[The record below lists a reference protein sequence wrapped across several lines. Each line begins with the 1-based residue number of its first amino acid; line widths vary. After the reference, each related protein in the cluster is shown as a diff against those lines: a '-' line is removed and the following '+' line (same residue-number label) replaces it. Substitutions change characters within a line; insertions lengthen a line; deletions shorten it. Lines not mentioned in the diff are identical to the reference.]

1 MPPDPLPAA
10 SGTLPG
16 PIRDALAEILLDR
29 LALVV
34 TDPRLPDN
42 PIIHASPG
50 FTALT
55 GYDEAEVLGRNCR
68 FLQGAGTDVAAVD
81 RVRSAIRDGRAV
93 TVDLVNYRKNGEPFG
108 NRLRIDPVHADG
120 QLRCLLGV
128 LHELPPPGS
137 VVEDGRDMLLR
148 DLRHRVNGAMQL
160 VMSLLRIRMARS
172 QDPAVVEAL
181 SDALEQLEAV
191 MLVQRRLD
199 GLGREAVVDGGP
211 ALEELAQS
219 LVAPLDG
226 RVSVELRCRSLPL
239 TVARLEPFLLLANEA
254 ITNALRHG
262 FTAERG
268 GRVLVS
274 LAPVAGDGFELVIED
289 DGVGAAPG
297 SLDRGGLGTM
307 LMRSFARQLGGSLE
321 LAGGNGVRVCLRVP
335 ASSGS
340 PSPGPSGTRA

>member
-1 MPPDPLPAA
+1 MPTHSSPAA

-16 PIRDALAEILLDR
+16 PIRDALAELLLDR

-34 TDPRLPDN
+34 TDPQLPDN
-42 PIIHASPG
+42 PIIHASRG
-50 FTALT
+50 FAALT
-55 GYDEAEVLGRNCR
+55 GYDEHEVVGRNCR
-68 FLQGAGTDVAAVD
+68 FLQGVGTDVAAVD
-81 RVRSAIRDGRAV
+81 RLRGAVQDGRGI
-93 TVDLVNYRKNGEPFG
+93 TVDLVNYRKTGEPFG
-108 NRLRIDPVHADG
+108 NRVHIEPVHVDG
-120 QLRCLLGV
+120 RLRYFLGV
-128 LHELPPPGS
+128 QHELPLPGS

-160 VMSLLRIRMARS
+160 VMSLLRIRMTRA

-181 SDALEQLEAV
+181 SDALEQLETV

-199 GLGREAVVDGGP
+199 GLGREAIIDAGP

-219 LVAPLDG
+219 LVAPFAG
-226 RVSVELRCRSLPL
+226 KVSMELRCRGLPL

-262 FTAERG
+262 FTADRG
-268 GRVLVS
+268 GRILVS
-274 LAPVAGDGFELVIED
+274 LSPVEGDGFELLIED

-321 LAGGNGVRVCLRVP
+321 LTSGNGVRLALRVP
-335 ASSGS
+335 PSSGS
-340 PSPGPSGTRA
+340 PSPAP

>member
-1 MPPDPLPAA
+1 MPTDISLAPRLSA
-10 SGTLPG
+10 G
-16 PIRDALAEILLDR
+16 PIRDALADVLLDR

-34 TDPRLPDN
+34 TDPQLPDN
-42 PIIHASPG
+42 PIVHASPG
-50 FTALT
+50 FTTLT
-55 GYDEAEVLGRNCR
+55 GYAEGEALGRNCR
-68 FLQGAGTDVAAVD
+68 FLQGAGTDVAAVE
-81 RVRSAIRDGRAV
+81 RLRGAVANGRAV
-93 TVDLVNYRKNGEPFG
+93 TVDLVNYRKNGEPFV
-108 NRLRIDPVHADG
+108 NRLRIEPIPVDG
-120 QLRCLLGV
+120 RPPYLLGV
-128 LHELPPPGS
+128 QDELPLPGS

-160 VMSLLRIRMARS
+160 VMSLLRIRMTRA

-181 SDALEQLEAV
+181 GDALEQLEAV

-199 GLGREAVVDGGP
+199 GLGREAIIDAGP

-226 RVSVELRCRSLPL
+226 KVSVEFRCGSMPL

-254 ITNALRHG
+254 ISNALRHG
-262 FTAERG
+262 FGADRG
-268 GRVLVS
+268 GRILVS
-274 LAPVAGDGFELVIED
+274 LVPGDGDGFELSIED
-289 DGVGAAPG
+289 DGMGAQAG